1 MPRQYF
7 RALREPINSAGFA
20 AVTGVVAETAL
31 WATSPWT
38 AWAANEIIAGQAWK
52 LTAGGVVTT
61 STTPGNL
68 TITPRIG
75 TTTGGVT
82 LGASLATA
90 LTASLTAV
98 PWSLEMW
105 LAVRTTGTGT
115 SATAVATGTFTSRVI
130 GNTPA
135 GAASVVPFGGTAA
148 AFDSTAGQGIFIGWT
163 PGATTVS
170 VQPLYV
176 LLESMN

>member
-1 MPRQYF
+1 MARQYF
-7 RALREPINSAGFA
+7 RTLREPVNSAGFA

-38 AWAANEIIAGQAWK
+38 AWAANELTPGQAWK

-68 TITPRIG
+68 TITPRVG

-82 LGASLATA
+82 LGASAATA

>member
-1 MPRQYF
+1 MARQYF
-7 RALREPINSAGFA
+7 RTLRDPVNAAGFA

-31 WATSPWT
+31 WSVVPWT
-38 AWAANEIIAGQAWK
+38 AFAANELAPGQAWK
-52 LTAGGVVTT
+52 LTAGGVLTT

-68 TITPRIG
+68 TLTPRIG
-75 TTTGGVT
+75 TTTGGAT
-82 LGASLATA
+82 LGASTAAA

-98 PWSLEMW
+98 AFSLEFW
-105 LAVRTTGTGT
+105 LAIRTIGSGT
-115 SATAVATGTFTSRVI
+115 SATAVGTGTFTSRVI

-135 GAASVVPFGGTAA
+135 GAASVVPMGGTQA
-148 AFDSTAGQGIFIGWT
+148 AFDSTASQGLFIGWT

-170 VQPLYV
+170 VTPLYV

>member
-1 MPRQYF
+1 MARQYF
-7 RALREPINSAGFA
+7 RTLREPINSAGFA

-31 WATSPWT
+31 WPTSPWT
-38 AWAANEIIAGQAWK
+38 AWAANELTPGQAWK
-52 LTAGGVVTT
+52 LTAGGVITT
-61 STTPGNL
+61 ALTPGNL
-68 TITPRIG
+68 TITPRVG
-75 TTTGGVT
+75 TTTGGAQ

-98 PWSLEMW
+98 PFSLEMW
-105 LAVRTTGTGT
+105 LAIRTIGTGT
-115 SATAVATGTFTSRVI
+115 SASAVATGTFTSRVI

-135 GAASVVPFGGTAA
+135 GAASVVPFGGTIAT
-148 AFDSTAGQGIFIGWT
+148 FDSTAGQGIFIGWT